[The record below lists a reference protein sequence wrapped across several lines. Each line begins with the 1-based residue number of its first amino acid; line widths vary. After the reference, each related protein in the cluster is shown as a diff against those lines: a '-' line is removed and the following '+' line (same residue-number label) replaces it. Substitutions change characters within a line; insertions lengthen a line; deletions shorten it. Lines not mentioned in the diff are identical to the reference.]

1 METYTLNT
9 TDYDYR
15 ILQHEGFGGICKY
28 IATPKKAG
36 RPKLL
41 IKHENIQ
48 SACNAF
54 MVSRLANLCGVYTP
68 QAYLM
73 SKNGETR
80 LLFPMHPFIVGIEWV
95 ENFSPVDYDNVKASP
110 ALLQQYLDSMALY
123 AMFCRISDTP
133 QFAYSPSKGIFAYDW
148 DEAFDVTDFIIK
160 LSLYDSEAGAEQM
173 RKVLQQFSQYPFEND
188 AELCLQSVAEHLNAN
203 INDLRP
209 GFMQTMYRFSIIPEK
224 KISVLTDVLSGTYP
238 IPLVVYYEEYIRIL
252 QIKTKGYL

>member
-110 ALLQQYLDSMALY
+110 ALLQQYLDSMALCS
-123 AMFCRISDTP
+123 AGFRIP
-133 QFAYSPSKGIFAYDW
+133 R
-148 DEAFDVTDFIIK
+148 
-160 LSLYDSEAGAEQM
+160 SL
-173 RKVLQQFSQYPFEND
+173 
-188 AELCLQSVAEHLNAN
+188 
-203 INDLRP
+203 
-209 GFMQTMYRFSIIPEK
+209 
-224 KISVLTDVLSGTYP
+224 
-238 IPLVVYYEEYIRIL
+238 RIL
-252 QIKTKGYL
+252 HQRAFSPMIGMKHSM